1 MGVLRMDD
9 FLRAIH
15 DAVIDTGAKDLAR
28 KMGVS
33 HVALLQRANPN
44 NDAHRLNVEQ
54 LFQIL
59 LHGGDMRPLHALA
72 AEFGFDLVPKD
83 KAAAQTLQLAL
94 ISMSKEVAD
103 VTQAVAAALTDG
115 HVSQIE
121 KAAIQREI
129 EHARHSFD
137 VLEESVKAA

>member
-1 MGVLRMDD
+1 MDE
-9 FLRAIH
+9 FLKAIH
-15 DAVIDTGAKDLAR
+15 DAVIDVGAKELAR
-28 KMGVS
+28 NMGVS

-72 AEFGFDLVPKD
+72 AEFGFELAAKD
-83 KAAAQTLQLAL
+83 KAEPKSLAAAL
-94 ISMSKEVAD
+94 LHMTKEVAD
-103 VTQAVAAALTDG
+103 VTRAVADALDDG
-115 HVSQIE
+115 HVSQTEEAMIS
-121 KAAIQREI
+121 REI
-129 EHARHSFD
+129 GHVRESLN

>member
-1 MGVLRMDD
+1 MDD
-9 FLRAIH
+9 FLKAIH
-15 DAVIDTGAKDLAR
+15 DAVIDSGAKDLAR

-59 LHGGDMRPLHALA
+59 LHSADLRPLQALA
-72 AEFGFDLVPKD
+72 AEFGFELMAKD
-83 KAAAQTLQLAL
+83 KAAPQSLAAAL
-94 ISMSKEVAD
+94 LHMTKEVAD
-103 VTQAVAAALTDG
+103 VTRAVADALDDG
-115 HVSQIE
+115 HVSQTEEAMIN
-121 KAAIQREI
+121 REI
-129 EHARHSFD
+129 GHVRESLN